1 MAAASWKDNIA
12 GQVRQSG
19 ENSRLLS
26 VRICTEQQVT
36 SGAGGAAVSLYQ
48 QPRPLM
54 LVAAAWMSQ
63 ILPAA
68 GPPPPG
74 SGAAAGNTIHS
85 VSTETN
91 IANLSTAQA
100 LSQ

>member
-1 MAAASWKDNIA
+1 M
-12 GQVRQSG
+12 
-19 ENSRLLS
+19 
-26 VRICTEQQVT
+26 
-36 SGAGGAAVSLYQ
+36 
-48 QPRPLM
+48 
-54 LVAAAWMSQ
+54 VAAAWMSQ
-63 ILPAA
+63 ILLAA
-68 GPPPPG
+68 GPPPPA